1 MFNNIKKITQI
12 VILII
17 LMSLVLTASFFWFS
31 NRQPSNNSKNDTFNI
46 SLDKT
51 IIVQQ
56 IKQVQVLNTVEQ
68 TLQRDFEVEIKSQDL
83 EIFNRL
89 ILPSSRSQKFS
100 ITGKVSAG
108 IDLSLIADKDIVF
121 DTENNL
127 IKIKIPEPKITGVSL
142 LEDRLYL
149 IQDRSS
155 FLFNM
160 QNLSSETSRS
170 RNQNLQQEIFRAG
183 NQAMV
188 EAACQ
193 NKILENA
200 NQNAKESI
208 KNLFLL
214 FNQEIKIEIETS
226 EQGECLY
233 PSQN

>member
-170 RNQNLQQEIFRAG
+170 RNQNLQQEIFRAC